1 MIKIAFF
8 DVDGTIIDMERRQI
22 TEKMVNTLQIL
33 QKKGIKIC
41 VATGRAPYIV
51 PEIKGVTFDCYLT
64 FNGSYCYSNTQ
75 EIFCNPICNQ
85 DVQQIV
91 INAKSIGLPVL
102 LATKSS
108 SFANGC
114 DPNLKEYMAISKQKV
129 NVIDNFQTASKQE
142 IYQMMIG
149 CNPSQYDTILK
160 DTKNAAITAWWDK
173 AADVIPLNGSKGLG
187 VSKILDYFHF
197 SKDEAI
203 AFGDGTNDLEMLQSV
218 STSVAMA
225 NGTDDIK
232 QIASFICGSVKEDGI
247 YYFCKQHNL
256 I

>member
-75 EIFCNPICNQ
+75 EIFCNPICNK

-129 NVIDNFQTASKQE
+129 NVIDNFQAASKQE

-160 DTKNAAITAWWDK
+160 DTKNAAITAWW
-173 AADVIPLNGSKGLG
+173 
-187 VSKILDYFHF
+187 
-197 SKDEAI
+197 
-203 AFGDGTNDLEMLQSV
+203 
-218 STSVAMA
+218 
-225 NGTDDIK
+225 IK
-232 QIASFICGSVKEDGI
+232 RPM
-247 YYFCKQHNL
+247 
-256 I
+256 